1 MTTKKVKSD
10 IYVCVQTFKAARA
23 GGLATFSTN
32 LAPIQNGQ
40 VVNSMDE
47 AQMLRWLDGRRMPRP
62 ASRRG
67 RRHLAAPTNEDDFVK
82 QLRKLPAGDL
92 LKEAVIC
99 FRLQEPFIFPRG
111 GWGPGVIS
119 RLMKLYKE
127 VSIMPEPFL
136 QRTGVRRMKIYFRG
150 VYVRTMKS
158 TRLR

>member
-1 MTTKKVKSD
+1 MSQLYETRPCD
-10 IYVCVQTFKAARA
+10 IESRIRLMY
-23 GGLATFSTN
+23 GGGNQFMDDLWD
-32 LAPIQNGQ
+32 

-150 VYVRTMKS
+150 VYVRTVKS